1 MDICLVANKSCT
13 TVAKCG
19 FELHSS
25 VHGSIIDNKY
35 CLQLEL
41 QWMPNGIGHGSLLVT
56 KELTMDHEV
65 LTHVIIFAVYN
76 FVLHRVTFLL
86 LVKILR

>member
-1 MDICLVANKSCT
+1 MTLIFPIKYYYNTFCSVDICLVANESCT
-13 TVAKCG
+13 RVAKCG

-25 VHGSIIDNKY
+25 VHGSIIDDKY

-41 QWMPNGIGHGSLLVT
+41 QWMPNGVGHGSLLVT

-65 LTHVIIFAVYN
+65 LTHVI
-76 FVLHRVTFLL
+76 VLICCL
-86 LVKILR
+86 